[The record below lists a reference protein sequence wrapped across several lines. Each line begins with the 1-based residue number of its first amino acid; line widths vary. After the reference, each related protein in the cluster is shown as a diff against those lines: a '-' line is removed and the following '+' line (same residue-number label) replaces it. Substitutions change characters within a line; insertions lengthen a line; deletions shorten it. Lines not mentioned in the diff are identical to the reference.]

1 MSVKVCI
8 PVLKELPEK
17 EPKHRMNREER
28 ANGLVSLFIQ
38 QKQKQEINVRSITI
52 STLRSC
58 RCRTFEWMRFRVP
71 RRKKLSVTR
80 TPVDKWM
87 QPTEHIRQDQPR

>member
-52 STLRSC
+52 STLR
-58 RCRTFEWMRFRVP
+58 
-71 RRKKLSVTR
+71 LSNPHHAGAGR
-80 TPVDKWM
+80 LNG
-87 QPTEHIRQDQPR
+87 